1 MAAGVIQTMSEF
13 LLLPA
18 AFQRPYLPTSIE
30 AMKLDFQET
39 SDEEEQDEEDEE
51 EEEEMEDEVSDD
63 SSVSLEMAIGKASP
77 ELSDADMT
85 SQLLHFSD
93 LISRDIQRYFGRK
106 SKEDDP
112 DSCNIY
118 EDYLSPAKSGREM
131 YYADLVR
138 IAQNGGCDDG
148 PYSPLSPPVEINHQ
162 ILKSICSQDGPRT
175 LGPLAE
181 LFEVG
186 LRRYTRQRVAQGQD
200 NKRPRVARK
209 YEHLIPMHKRQ
220 LPLSFWKE
228 PTPAPPC
235 LLNTSAPDFS
245 DLLANWTSES
255 GQEMQQASRDLANEL
270 SRQALEEDQ
279 FS

>member
-1 MAAGVIQTMSEF
+1 MAAGVIRTMSEF
-13 LLLPA
+13 CLLPA
-18 AFQRPYLPTSIE
+18 SFQRPYLPTSLE

-39 SDEEEQDEEDEE
+39 SDEEELDEE
-51 EEEEMEDEVSDD
+51 EEEEDEMEYEGSDD
-63 SSVSLEMAIGKASP
+63 GSVSLEMAIGKASP
-77 ELSDADMT
+77 ELNDADMT

-138 IAQNGGCDDG
+138 IAQNGGSDDD
-148 PYSPLSPPVEINHQ
+148 PYSPTSPPVEINQQ
-162 ILKSICSQDGPRT
+162 ILKSICCQDGPRT

-186 LRRYTRQRVAQGQD
+186 LRRYIRHRVSEEQE

-209 YEHLIPMHKRQ
+209 YEQLIPMHKRQ

-228 PTPAPPC
+228 PTPALSC

-255 GQEMQQASRDLANEL
+255 GQDMQQASRDLANEL
-270 SRQALEEDQ
+270 SRQALEEDH